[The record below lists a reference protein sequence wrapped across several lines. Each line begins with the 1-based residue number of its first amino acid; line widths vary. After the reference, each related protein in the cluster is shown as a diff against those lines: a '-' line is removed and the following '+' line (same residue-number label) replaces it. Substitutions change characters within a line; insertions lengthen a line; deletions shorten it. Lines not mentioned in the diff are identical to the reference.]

1 MESVPYYININ
12 ALTALHWPEG
22 DASLGGRLL
31 LVAATLE
38 EGPWSSNGR
47 FP

>member
-1 MESVPYYININ
+1 MESVPYHININ

-22 DASLGGRLL
+22 DASLWGSLL
-31 LVAATLE
+31 LVAVTLE
-38 EGPWSSNGR
+38 EGPGSSNGR